1 MKGLLCIFKG
11 FIHWNPGDSAVFQK
25 GYNRICADSDEEHF
39 QVDLRVDPQSNPA
52 GNAGQHHLPE
62 HHTHNRFLNRQA
74 QQEADYN
81 HNRCGPNVQFADF
94 TVCIKAIASVIHG
107 STYIFHYRVSQNITD
122 NCANQASLTGE
133 SMPAAKRPGS
143 PVYAGTIVEEGRC
156 VIAVE
161 KASGSGRY
169 DRVVR
174 MIEES
179 EKLKSTPEDK
189 AARMADKL
197 VPYTF
202 GGTALTYL
210 VTRDVTKMLAVLMV
224 DFSCRLRIRTSI
236 SVLKENWRRSSVF
249 TTRFAGKHGMQSENC
264 ITAALPTW
272 L

>member
-1 MKGLLCIFKG
+1 MIRAGGMIPLDGKVLKG
-11 FIHWNPGDSAVFQK
+11 
-25 GYNRICADSDEEHF
+25 
-39 QVDLRVDPQSNPA
+39 
-52 GNAGQHHLPE
+52 
-62 HHTHNRFLNRQA
+62 
-74 QQEADYN
+74 EAM
-81 HNRCGPNVQFADF
+81 V
-94 TVCIKAIASVIHG
+94 
-107 STYIFHYRVSQNITD
+107 
-122 NCANQASLTGE
+122 NQASLTGE
-133 SMPAAKRPGS
+133 SMPVAKRPGS

-161 KASGSGRY
+161 KDSGSGRY